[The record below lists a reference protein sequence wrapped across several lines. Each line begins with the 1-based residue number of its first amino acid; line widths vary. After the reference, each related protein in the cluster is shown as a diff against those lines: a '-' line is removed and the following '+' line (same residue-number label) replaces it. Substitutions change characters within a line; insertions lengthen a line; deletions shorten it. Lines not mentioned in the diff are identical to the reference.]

1 MKRISGIR
9 ATPVIAAG
17 IVGLLIGGGGYAIAA
32 GGGGTVNACIHKAN
46 GDLYIKS
53 KCQRG
58 DRKISWSKVGP
69 RGATGTAGQQGATG
83 ATGAT
88 GTAGQQGATGATGAT
103 GSAGPVKLDT
113 LTSGPI
119 ANPAGTQN
127 GGSISCPAGEFATGG
142 GISGSTTTQS
152 ANASFPLLDPATGHD
167 DGWSGFMNNTG
178 ATAATFHV
186 YVICA
191 PATSVTP

>member
-1 MKRISGIR
+1 MKRLSAIR
-9 ATPVIAAG
+9 ATPAIAAG

-32 GGGGTVNACIHKAN
+32 DGGGTVHACKQRAS

-69 RGATGTAGQQGATG
+69 RGATGATG
-83 ATGAT
+83 A
-88 GTAGQQGATGATGAT
+88 
-103 GSAGPVKLDT
+103 AGPVKLDT
-113 LTSGPI
+113 VTSPAI
-119 ANPAGTQN
+119 ANPAGTQT
-127 GGSISCPAGEFATGG
+127 GGSVSCPTGQFATGG
-142 GISGSTTTQS
+142 GISGSTQTQS
-152 ANASFPLLDPATGHD
+152 ANASYPLLDPATGHD
-167 DGWSGFMNNTG
+167 DGWNAFMNNTG

-186 YVICA
+186 YVICT

>member
-69 RGATGTAGQQGATG
+69 R
-83 ATGAT
+83 GAT

>member
-1 MKRISGIR
+1 MKRISAIR
-9 ATPVIAAG
+9 ITPVIAAG
-17 IVGLLIGGGGYAIAA
+17 IVGLLIGGGGYALAA
-32 GGGGTVNACIHKAN
+32 GSGGTVNACIHKSN

-69 RGATGTAGQQGATG
+69 RGATGAAGRQGATG

-88 GTAGQQGATGATGAT
+88 GP
-103 GSAGPVKLDT
+103 AGPLKLNT
-113 LTSGPI
+113 LTSAAI
-119 ANPAGTQN
+119 ANPGGAQT
-127 GGSISCPAGEFATGG
+127 GGSISCPAGQFATGG
-142 GISGSTTTQS
+142 GISGSVTAQS
-152 ANASFPLLDPATGHD
+152 ANASYPLLDPATGHN
-167 DGWSGFMNNTG
+167 DGWVAFMNNTG
-178 ATAATFHV
+178 TTAATFHV

>member
-9 ATPVIAAG
+9 ATPAIAAG

-32 GGGGTVNACIHKAN
+32 GGGGTVNACVHRAN

-53 KCQRG
+53 KCQHG

-69 RGATGTAGQQGATG
+69 RGATGAAGR
-83 ATGAT
+83 
-88 GTAGQQGATGATGAT
+88 QGATGATGAT

-113 LTSGPI
+113 VTSAAI
-119 ANPAGTQN
+119 ANPAGVQT
-127 GGSISCPAGEFATGG
+127 GGSINCPAGEFATGG
-142 GISGSTTTQS
+142 GISGSATTQS
-152 ANASFPLLDPATGHD
+152 ANASYPLLDPVTGHA
-167 DGWSGFMNNTG
+167 DGWDAFMNNTG

>member
-1 MKRISGIR
+1 MKRISAIR
-9 ATPVIAAG
+9 VAPVIVAG

-32 GGGGTVNACIHKAN
+32 GGVRKVSACVHRAN

-58 DRKISWSKVGP
+58 DRKLSWSKVGP
-69 RGATGTAGQQGATG
+69 RGATGVAGPRG

-88 GTAGQQGATGATGAT
+88 GTAGVAGP
-103 GSAGPVKLDT
+103 AGPVKLDT
-113 LTSGPI
+113 ITSAAI
-119 ANPAGTQN
+119 ANPAGVQT
-127 GGSISCPAGEFATGG
+127 GGSIKCPAGEFATGG
-142 GISGSTTTQS
+142 GISGSTTAQS
-152 ANASFPLLDPATGHD
+152 ANASYPSLDAATGHA
-167 DGWSGFMNNTG
+167 DGWSAFMNNTG
-178 ATAATFHV
+178 AAAATFHV

>member
-1 MKRISGIR
+1 MKRIFAIR
-9 ATPVIAAG
+9 ATPAIAAG

-32 GGGGTVNACIHKAN
+32 GGGGTVSACVHKAN

-69 RGATGTAGQQGATG
+69 RGATGAPGAAGAAGTTG
-83 ATGAT
+83 P
-88 GTAGQQGATGATGAT
+88 
-103 GSAGPVKLDT
+103 AGPVKLDT
-113 LTSGPI
+113 VVSAAI
-119 ANPAGTQN
+119 ANPAGAQT
-127 GGSISCPAGEFATGG
+127 GGSVNCPAGEFATGG
-142 GISGSTTTQS
+142 GISGSVLAQS
-152 ANASFPLLDPATGHD
+152 ANASYPLMDPVTGHA
-167 DGWSGFMNNTG
+167 DGWNAFMNNTG
-178 ATAATFHV
+178 ATAGIFHV

>member
-1 MKRISGIR
+1 MNRLMAIR
-9 ATPVIAAG
+9 TTPAIAAG
-17 IVGLLIGGGGYAIAA
+17 IVGLLIGGGGYALAA
-32 GGGGTVNACIHKAN
+32 GGPGTVHACEDRAN
-46 GDLYIKS
+46 GDLYVKS

-69 RGATGTAGQQGATG
+69 RGATGAAGSRGTTG

-88 GTAGQQGATGATGAT
+88 GP
-103 GSAGPVKLDT
+103 AGPVKLDSV
-113 LTSGPI
+113 TSAAI
-119 ANPAGTQN
+119 ANPAGVQT
-127 GGSISCPAGEFATGG
+127 GGNVSCPAGEFATGG

-152 ANASFPLLDPATGHD
+152 ANASFPLFDPATGHA
-167 DGWSGFMNNTG
+167 DGWTAFMNNTG

>member
-1 MKRISGIR
+1 MKRISAIR
-9 ATPVIAAG
+9 ATPAIAAG
-17 IVGLLIGGGGYAIAA
+17 LVGLLIGGGGYAIAA
-32 GGGGTVNACIHKAN
+32 GGGGTVNACVHRAN

-69 RGATGTAGQQGATG
+69 RGATGAAGPHGATG
-83 ATGAT
+83 ATGP
-88 GTAGQQGATGATGAT
+88 
-103 GSAGPVKLDT
+103 AGPVKLDT

-119 ANPAGTQN
+119 ANPAGAQT
-127 GGSISCPAGEFATGG
+127 GGSLSCPAGEFATGG

-152 ANASFPLLDPATGHD
+152 ANASYPLLDPATGHD
-167 DGWSGFMNNTG
+167 DGWVAFMNNTG
-178 ATAATFHV
+178 TTAATFHV
-186 YVICA
+186 YVICT

>member
-1 MKRISGIR
+1 MKRISAVR

-32 GGGGTVNACIHKAN
+32 GGGGTINACVHSAN
-46 GDLYIKS
+46 GDLYLKS
-53 KCQRG
+53 KCHRG
-58 DRKISWSKVGP
+58 DRKISWSRVGP
-69 RGATGTAGQQGATG
+69 RGATGAAGRQGATG
-83 ATGAT
+83 ARGPV
-88 GTAGQQGATGATGAT
+88 
-103 GSAGPVKLDT
+103 GPVKLDT

-119 ANPAGTQN
+119 ANPAGAQT

-142 GISGSTTTQS
+142 GISGSATKQS
-152 ANASFPLLDPATGHD
+152 ANASYPLLDPATGHD
-167 DGWSGFMNNTG
+167 DGWVAFMNNGGT
-178 ATAATFHV
+178 TAATFHV

>member
-1 MKRISGIR
+1 MKRISAIR
-9 ATPVIAAG
+9 ATPAIAAG

-32 GGGGTVNACIHKAN
+32 GGGGTVNACVHRAN

-69 RGATGTAGQQGATG
+69 RGATGAAGPHGATG
-83 ATGAT
+83 ATGAS
-88 GTAGQQGATGATGAT
+88 GASGP
-103 GSAGPVKLDT
+103 AGPVKLDT

-119 ANPAGTQN
+119 ANPAGAQT
-127 GGSISCPAGEFATGG
+127 GGSLSCPAGEFATGG

-152 ANASFPLLDPATGHD
+152 ANASYPLLDPATGHD
-167 DGWSGFMNNTG
+167 DGWVAFMNNTG

-186 YVICA
+186 YVICT

>member
-1 MKRISGIR
+1 MKRISRIR

-17 IVGLLIGGGGYAIAA
+17 IVGLVIGGGGYAIAA
-32 GGGGTVNACIHKAN
+32 GGGGTVTACVHSAN

-53 KCQRG
+53 ECRHG

-69 RGATGTAGQQGATG
+69 RGATGAAGRQGATG
-83 ATGAT
+83 AIGTTGP
-88 GTAGQQGATGATGAT
+88 
-103 GSAGPVKLDT
+103 AGPLKLDT
-113 LTSGPI
+113 VTSGAI
-119 ANPAGTQN
+119 ANPAGVQT

-142 GISGSTTTQS
+142 GISGSATTQS
-152 ANASFPLLDPATGHD
+152 ANASYPLFDPATGHD
-167 DGWSGFMNNTG
+167 DGWNAFMNNTG
-178 ATAATFHV
+178 ATPATFHV